1 MAIVKEV
8 DIKVNSVQ
16 AEKNLQNLNEQLNIQ
31 KDVLF
36 DLEKQLFEV
45 EQAQKSTS
53 KTNLAAQKKLADQSE
68 KIKKAIKEERFGL
81 KELNNEKR
89 KATDVQ
95 KDVIKSQKEA
105 ADVTGNLTGVID
117 KYTGGAVTGF
127 KNMLKTVKSTIKSM
141 NLLKIAVIG
150 TGIGALVIGILSL
163 VQAFKRSEEGQNK
176 FAKLMGIIGSVTGN
190 LIDMLANLGEGI
202 IKVFTDPKQ
211 ALIDF
216 KNFLVE
222 NTINR
227 FNAIIDTLGFLGSAF
242 KKVFSGDFSGAL
254 DDAKSAGSS
263 FVDSL
268 TGVEDSINKVAK
280 ATNGFVKELTEE
292 AKIAGQI
299 ADQRAK
305 ADKVERGLIVERAEA
320 DRKVAELREKAAD
333 KDKVSAK
340 ERIEALEEA
349 GRISEEITNKEIA
362 AAKLR
367 FDAKVAEN
375 KLSKSTKEDLD
386 EEANLK
392 AKLINLETERL
403 RKQKSI
409 TAEISGAR
417 KEEKA
422 RLEAEAKAK
431 QDILDKE
438 KDDEKK
444 RLEGIQKVRDEFTA
458 KQKEKELETE
468 LQKIDAEEQ
477 KRIAELDKLNA
488 TEQQKQ
494 EVYEYYAGL
503 RTDLEVKENKK
514 KEQIEKLRK
523 QQTLND
529 AKNTL
534 NQVAQLAGKDS
545 KIGKAMAIASATIS
559 GVEGVQNAY
568 STAQKSPITTFFP
581 AYPVVQGALAGA
593 VALKN
598 IAAIKSVDPKGG
610 GSSTVPKPTGGGGS
624 APTPPSFNVVGAS
637 DTNQLASAIGSQA
650 QEPTR
655 AYVVSNDVTT
665 AQSMDRNIVDG
676 ASI

>member
-1 MAIVKEV
+1 MAQKVVIDIDINSNKGVKDVEKLNKELKNTSTQVKETN
-8 DIKVNSVQ
+8 KS
-16 AEKNLQNLNEQLNIQ
+16 
-31 KDVLF
+31 
-36 DLEKQLFEV
+36 LEG
-45 EQAQKSTS
+45 ATSTLDGFS
-53 KTNLAAQKKLADQSE
+53 
-68 KIKKAIKEERFGL
+68 
-81 KELNNEKR
+81 
-89 KATDVQ
+89 
-95 KDVIKSQKEA
+95 
-105 ADVTGNLTGVID
+105 
-117 KYTGGAVTGF
+117 GGAVSKIKNFGKSVKGLTTGF
-127 KNMLKTVKSTIKSM
+127 KSLRFAI
-141 NLLKIAVIG
+141 IG
-150 TGIGALVIGILSL
+150 TGIGALLIALVSL
-163 VQAFKRSEEGQNK
+163 RAAFTSSEEGQNK

-190 LIDMLANLGEGI
+190 LVDMLANLGEGI
-202 IKVFTDPKQ
+202 INAFTNPKQ

-216 KNFLVE
+216 KNLIVE
-222 NTINR
+222 NITNR

-242 KKVFSGDFSGAL
+242 KKVFSGDFKGAL
-254 DDAKSAGSS
+254 EDAKSAGSS
-263 FVDSL
+263 YVDSL
-268 TGVEDSINKVAK
+268 TGVKDSINKVTE
-280 ATNGFVKELTEE
+280 ATKGLVTELKEE

-305 ADKVERGLIVERAEA
+305 ADKLERGLIVERAEA

-340 ERIEALEEA
+340 ERIIALEEA

-362 AAKLR
+362 AARLR
-367 FDAKVAEN
+367 FNAKVEEN
-375 KLSKSTKEDLD
+375 KLSKSTKDDLT

-392 AKLINLETERL
+392 ARLIQLETDRL

-422 RLEAEAKAK
+422 RLEAEAKEK
-431 QDILDKE
+431 QDAIDKIAT
-438 KDDEKK
+438 DEKT
-444 RLEGIQKVRDEFTA
+444 RLDAIQKVRDDFA
-458 KQKEKELETE
+458 QKQREKEAETE
-468 LQKIDAEEQ
+468 LQKIDLEEQ

-503 RTDLEVKENKK
+503 RTDVEVKENKK

-534 NQVAQLAGKDS
+534 NQISQLAGKDS

-598 IAAIKSVDPKGG
+598 ISAIKSVNPTGG
-610 GSSTVPKPTGGGGS
+610 GSSTVPTPSGGGSS

-637 DTNQLASAIGSQA
+637 DTSQLADAIGSQS